1 MPTVALVLGSGGAR
15 GNAHIGV
22 IEVLREQGFDIV
34 SISGCSMG
42 AAVGGMYAAGKLDE
56 FTEWVSNLSRLDV
69 LRLVDMSLLSMGI
82 IRGEKVFTKL
92 QEIVGDVSIEKLPVR
107 YTAVATDLVK
117 QQEVWFQSGPLMEA
131 IRASVAVPGLIMPV
145 REAHRFLVDGGL
157 LNPVPISPTVAD
169 QADLII
175 AVNLNAQLQHRR
187 SVQRPDLN
195 RDGTS
200 DEWLMPDAMS
210 GSDLVSNHMK
220 WNKVDMLDRCFE
232 TMQAT
237 LAKYK
242 SAGYEPDVEIKIDS
256 RTCGSQEFFRAKE
269 MIEIGRAAALQALQF
284 EELL

>member
-22 IEVLREQGFDIV
+22 IQVLQEQGFDIV

-42 AAVGGMYAAGKLDE
+42 AAVGGMYAAGKLDL
-56 FTEWVSNLSRLDV
+56 FTTWITSLSRFDV
-69 LRLVDMSLLSMGI
+69 LRLVDMSFLSMGI
-82 IRGEKVFTKL
+82 IRGERVFAKL
-92 QEIVGDVSIEKLPVR
+92 QEIVGDVCIEELPIR

-117 QQEVWFQSGPLMEA
+117 QQEVWFQSGLLMDA

-145 REAHRFLVDGGL
+145 RKAHRFLVDGGL

-169 QADLII
+169 QADLIV
-175 AVNLNAQLQHRR
+175 AVNLNAQLHHRR

-195 RDGTS
+195 REGIN
-200 DEWLMPDAMS
+200 DEWLMQDISVADS
-210 GSDLVSNHMK
+210 VGHHMQ

-242 SAGYEPDVEIKIDS
+242 TAGYEPDVEINIDS
-256 RTCGSQEFFRAKE
+256 SLCGSQEFHRAQH
-269 MIEIGRAAALQALQF
+269 MIEQGRLATLQALQIA
-284 EELL
+284 EPTS